1 MTTQKTTK
9 KFSNDDNLHNLKE
22 QNQRYSKENQDLSG
36 TKSHNKKK
44 KKAKIEKEE
53 LEQLYKELE
62 LQEEQIKLLASTGMQ
77 VHEENQR
84 LKKRIRH
91 YEKLDQSFD
100 FDKQEKQD
108 LREQIEELEIYIT
121 EFEKRNEFLM
131 EKLGLANEDNQKYL
145 SQVIKTE
152 EINEKLRNEIRK
164 EKKVTTETQEL
175 KEKLEQFQHTTQQ
188 LEQLKKIQ
196 HKLQQQLSQ
205 ERIGKTELEND
216 NIDLSNENIQFKK
229 TIKSLK
235 EKINDNEEFIQ
246 QTENLQ
252 KQLEELKLQNYWL
265 EQLSLQNAK
274 TYESIIVLVE
284 NYKKNKNEKENNQLT
299 SKGNKQ
305 QQEKKGKNDF
315 SMNDSIY
322 PDDPMFKDTELALK
336 SIGSTLYDESNFFS
350 SLNESIQLSPSVE
363 TNDIVFISSEETP
376 NKRRILYLTYLIFF
390 QYRITQLYDLKNS
403 LTTEI
408 SELRDE
414 LAESGR
420 KLKLE
425 NERRVSLENLLRSSE
440 LSLGEENKERIAIE
454 DLKSRLELELQ
465 NAKNRENELKKQ
477 NGTLKNMNSKLE
489 EANKQT
495 ISDHERDLKK
505 LKNEWQKAKLEL
517 IQEKVDLKNDFLEKI
532 EERDQL
538 FNRQKEKMEEKIKRV
553 LKEKEQDAYKLRQKY
568 ELEINDLKFQ
578 SKQYQQGLTECNESK
593 QHHLDNYKNKIN
605 TLKEET
611 TRLKDQHKVQINYFN
626 DQISILEE
634 KLKDKEEQ
642 SLKERQK
649 RERAETLKKELE
661 KTLNVLKKNNAT
673 QLSENLQ
680 LNKENSKLNQTNKN
694 LQENLEILQ
703 KQLEELINTQN
714 NDDDN
719 DNKHNDNDDEK
730 LNQNILYLRS
740 EINNLKI
747 EHQRELELIQQ
758 ENKKLLKEK
767 LHEISKLKK
776 DIRLLSKRLTFKEE
790 EIKLLQ
796 SHRKKIEDRLQ
807 IYKSKIEKDAKLRKQ
822 YNDELHRLKKENSIE
837 AKKMKK
843 EIGKL
848 KKKMELK
855 EQRRKILFEKYSKFE
870 ELLKIAKEKLKT
882 NYKEKKTLKKE
893 LSKLENLQ
901 AGLSRENLD
910 LKNQVSLLEKQIE
923 KLKQQLEDALN
934 LPKDQIQRGKQLS
947 DNQLISSNRKM
958 SLLER
963 MLIKYINSE
972 LSSDLELKGI
982 LPIGVKTSDLSMA
995 VENGILLCKLINK
1008 CFPNTIDER
1017 VLNHFNDNSQ
1027 VIKNKNQNNN
1037 DNSNNNISSSSSSN
1051 KNKSQIDGGD
1061 DDEED
1066 IIVNEIRLSKLE
1078 NHTLC
1083 INSAKAIGCQ
1093 AFEIEPKALL
1103 DGDLQACIHMTWE
1116 IIKQGLFSRI
1126 NLKSHPELFVLC
1138 NKSENIQV
1146 LMKMAPEEILLRW
1159 VNYHL
1164 KTINIKKKV
1173 NKFGTEFT
1181 DSTIYALLLSQVAPD
1196 ECPIKPFFETESLE
1210 KRAHLVVKYA
1220 KKIHAT
1226 QFLSHESIA
1235 AGNEKLNLAF
1245 LAHLFEIRT
1254 GLESQ
1259 KRLQLQSRR
1268 VLQTETREERSFR
1281 LWINSLGVKPNVY
1294 HLYEDLKDGLILC
1307 QVIDKIGPKKIVNW
1321 KKIKMEGINVFEK
1334 VVNCEQSIQ
1343 SARKLGLKI
1352 TTSAR
1357 DIIDTNKKF
1366 VLGLIWQLMRY
1377 DVMNILKNLQVLEGF
1392 KINDTH
1398 LVQWANKKVESSS
1411 KKGSKNFQQI
1421 INFRDVTLSTGIFI
1435 IDLIYSISPKSVNY
1449 KYVTHG
1455 RNDQAALKN
1464 ARYAITLT
1472 RKLGGSVFLL
1482 PEDIVEVKDKMILT
1496 LVGELMKIDKIF
1508 HSKKN

>member
-1 MTTQKTTK
+1 MKQ
-9 KFSNDDNLHNLKE
+9 FSNDDNLHNLKE
-22 QNQRYSKENQDLSG
+22 GPKRYSNENQDLG
-36 TKSHNKKK
+36 NTKSQNKKK
-44 KKAKIEKEE
+44 KITKIEKEE
-53 LEQLYKELE
+53 LEKLYKELE

-131 EKLGLANEDNQKYL
+131 EKLSFANEDNQKYL

-152 EINEKLRNEIRK
+152 EVNEKLRNEIRK
-164 EKKVTTETQEL
+164 EKKVAKESQVL
-175 KEKLEQFQHTTQQ
+175 KEKLEQFQQTTQQ
-188 LEQLKKIQ
+188 LEQLNNVQ

-216 NIDLSNENIQFKK
+216 NINLSNENIQFKK

-252 KQLEELKLQNYWL
+252 KRLEELKLQNYWL

-274 TYESIIVLVE
+274 TYESIIVLVDY
-284 NYKKNKNEKENNQLT
+284 YKKTKNDKENRQLT
-299 SKGNKQ
+299 SNVNE
-305 QQEKKGKNDF
+305 QQEEENGRKDF
-315 SMNDSIY
+315 SLIDSID

-336 SIGSTLYDESNFFS
+336 SIGSTLYDKSNFFS
-350 SLNESIQLSPSVE
+350 SLNESMQLSPSVE

-390 QYRITQLYDLKNS
+390 QYRITQLHDLTNS

-408 SELRDE
+408 TELQDE
-414 LAESGR
+414 LAENGR

-454 DLKSRLELELQ
+454 DLKSRLENELQ
-465 NAKNRENELKKQ
+465 NAKNRENELKRQ
-477 NGTLKNMNSKLE
+477 NETLKNMNSKLE
-489 EANKQT
+489 ESNKQT

-505 LKNEWQKAKLEL
+505 LKNEWQKAQLEL
-517 IQEKVDLKNDFLEKI
+517 IKEKVDLKNDFLEKI

-538 FNRQKEKMEEKIKRV
+538 FNRQKEQLEEKIQRL
-553 LKEKEQDAYKLRQKY
+553 LKAKEQDENKLKQKY

-578 SKQYQQGLTECNESK
+578 SKQYQQGLSECNKSK
-593 QHHLDNYKNKIN
+593 QHLLDNYKNKIN
-605 TLKEET
+605 TLKDET

-634 KLKDKEEQ
+634 KLRDKEEQ
-642 SLKERQK
+642 TTKERQK

-694 LQENLEILQ
+694 LQENLQILQ
-703 KQLEELINTQN
+703 KQLEELINTQSNDN
-714 NDDDN
+714 NDDEN
-719 DNKHNDNDDEK
+719 NDNDDEK

-767 LHEISKLKK
+767 LHEISKMKK

-843 EIGKL
+843 EIEKL

-893 LSKLENLQ
+893 LLKLGNLK
-901 AGLSRENLD
+901 ASLASENLD
-910 LKNQVSLLEKQIE
+910 LKNQVLLLEKQIE

-934 LPKDQIQRGKQLS
+934 SPKNKTKLTKHKS
-947 DNQLISSNRKM
+947 DNQLIYSNRKM

-972 LSSDLELKGI
+972 LSSDLELKGV
-982 LPIGVKTSDLSMA
+982 LPIGAKTSDLSMA
-995 VENGILLCKLINK
+995 VENGLLLCKLINK

-1017 VLNHFNDNSQ
+1017 VLNHFKDNSQ
-1027 VIKNKNQNNN
+1027 AIKSVRKKSRKQMVNDNKNKNITDDSD
-1037 DNSNNNISSSSSSN
+1037 DN
-1051 KNKSQIDGGD
+1051 D
-1061 DDEED
+1061 DDDDDKDEEE
-1066 IIVNEIRLSKLE
+1066 IIFNEIRLSKLE

-1093 AFEIEPKALL
+1093 VFGIEPKALL
-1103 DGDLQACIHMTWE
+1103 EGDLQACIHMAWE
-1116 IIKQGLFSRI
+1116 IIKQGLLSRI

-1138 NKSENIQV
+1138 NKSENIQD
-1146 LMKMAPEEILLRW
+1146 LIKIAPEEIILRW

-1164 KTINIKKKV
+1164 KKISIKKKV
-1173 NKFGTEFT
+1173 NKFGTEFK
-1181 DSTIYALLLSQVAPD
+1181 DSTIYALLLSQIAPNK
-1196 ECPIKPFFETESLE
+1196 CPIRPFFETNDLD

-1220 KKIHAT
+1220 KRIHAT
-1226 QFLSHESIA
+1226 QFISNECIVT
-1235 AGNEKLNLAF
+1235 GNEKLSLAF
-1245 LAHLFEIRT
+1245 LAHLFEIRS

-1268 VLQTETREERSFR
+1268 VLQTETREEKSFR
-1281 LWINSLGVKPNVY
+1281 LWINSLGVKPKVY

-1307 QVIDKIGPKKIVNW
+1307 QVIEKIGPKKIVNW
-1321 KKIKMEGINVFEK
+1321 KKIKMEDINVFEK

-1357 DIIDTNKKF
+1357 DIIYTNKKF

-1377 DVMNILKNLQVLEGF
+1377 HVMNYLKNLKVLEGF

-1398 LVQWANKKVESSS
+1398 LVQWANKKVQTSS
-1411 KKGSKNFQQI
+1411 KKVSKNFQQI
-1421 INFRDVTLSTGIFI
+1421 INFRDITLTTGKFI

-1455 RNDQAALKN
+1455 RNDHSALKN

-1508 HSKKN
+1508 HSKKK